1 MPVQAADVRE
11 PSAAGRNCPLSYRYR
26 PEDFTEPP
34 VFETDILYVV
44 GGLYGNLEALYIILE
59 MAERE
64 RRTNQSVRIVFNGD
78 FNWFNIDG
86 ADFEFINRTVF
97 AHAACLGNV
106 EFEIATPSLGAGC
119 GCAYPAYVS
128 EIMVQ
133 RSNAIMQRLQ
143 QTASAYPA
151 LRRALTALP
160 LHLTVS
166 VASERIAILH
176 GDPESLAGWAFSVE
190 HMPPADTALRERM
203 QCGDSPAMPVEQIT
217 DYFQRANVRVFA
229 CSHTCLPF
237 AQVVEWVQGPGLVI
251 NNGTA
256 GMPNFQGT
264 HFGVMTRIAS
274 DTRIPVRSLYG
285 LQLGRLRCD
294 AIAVEYDQRSW
305 LRRFRKS
312 WSLDSPAYQNY
323 FRRIT
328 YGPDYAMT
336 AAVRTGV
343 TKTIA

>member
-1 MPVQAADVRE
+1 MLMQPAKENDE
-11 PSAAGRNCPLSYRYR
+11 FSAGRNCPLSYRYR
-26 PEDFTEPP
+26 PENFAGLS
-34 VFETDILYVV
+34 VFETDVLYVV
-44 GGLYGNLEALYIILE
+44 GGLYGNPEALHRILA

-64 RRTNQSVRIVFNGD
+64 QRANQSVRIVFNGD

-86 ADFEFINRTVF
+86 ADFEFINQTVL
-97 AHAACLGNV
+97 AHVASLGNV

-128 EIMVQ
+128 ETMVQ
-133 RSNAIMQRLQ
+133 RSNAIMRRLQ
-143 QTASAYPA
+143 QTATAYPN
-151 LRRALTALP
+151 LRRALIALP

-166 VASERIAILH
+166 VAGERIAILH

-190 HMPPADTALRERM
+190 RMPPADTALHERM
-203 QCGDSPAMPVEQIT
+203 QCGNFPAMRVEQIV
-217 DYFQRANVRVFA
+217 DYFQRGNVRVFA

-237 AQVVEWVQGPGLVI
+237 AQVVEWPQGQGLVI
-251 NNGTA
+251 NNGAA

-264 HFGVMTRIAS
+264 HFGVTTRIAS
-274 DTRIPVRSLYG
+274 DSRIPEGSLYG
-285 LQLGRLRCD
+285 VQLGGLRCD
-294 AIAVEYDQRSW
+294 AIAVAYDQRSW

-312 WSLDSPAYQNY
+312 WPADSPAYQSY

-328 YGPDYAMT
+328 CGPDYATT
-336 AAVRTGV
+336 AAVRAGV